1 MSAMWKFFR
10 NLYCALI
17 KFSISPDCRPPAKHF
32 PDCITKNSGGLQYK
46 TPEDECGH
54 LAYNIPGK
62 TFARAGSGSEYILLE
77 DGSIGF
83 WGSEGACG
91 RIADNLQDFFVFVIN
106 CPYWQDYLDED
117 AYQDRESLGEF
128 AKEVYEELVE
138 SEADECGFD
147 LPEAQQK
154 LADCLGIE
162 KKADVVD
169 ILMRFYHCTK
179 REPRFVSTY
188 TENDGSTHSGTGSL
202 FDR

>member
-1 MSAMWKFFR
+1 MDF
-10 NLYCALI
+10 I
-17 KFSISPDCRPPAKHF
+17 KMLREDNDLSDLLCDVCDIEIF
-32 PDCITKNSGGLQYK
+32 PEFKIPQ
-46 TPEDECGH
+46 DESGH
-54 LAYNIPGK
+54 LTYNIPGK

-91 RIADNLQDFFVFVIN
+91 RIAENLQDFFEFVVN

-117 AYQDRESLGEF
+117 EYQNQEDLSEF
-128 AKEVYEELVE
+128 TREVYEGHMENA
-138 SEADECGFD
+138 ADLCDFD
-147 LPEAQQK
+147 LPEAQQE
-154 LADCLGIE
+154 LAKRMGIE
-162 KKADVVD
+162 IKADVVD
-169 ILMRFYHCTK
+169 ILMRFYYCTK